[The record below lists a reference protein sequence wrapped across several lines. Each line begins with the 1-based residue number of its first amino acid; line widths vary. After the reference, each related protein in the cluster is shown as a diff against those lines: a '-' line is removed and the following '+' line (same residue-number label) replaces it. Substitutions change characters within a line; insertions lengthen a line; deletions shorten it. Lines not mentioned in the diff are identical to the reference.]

1 MTPATFVT
9 IRDNLG
15 LTRAALAGA
24 LGVSTRAVQSWEI
37 GARDV
42 PEIVARIMRLA
53 AKDCRIVER
62 LERSASGDL
71 C

>member
-24 LGVSTRAVQSWEI
+24 LGVSTRAVQSWEL

-53 AKDCRIVER
+53 AKDCGILER
-62 LERSASGDL
+62 LERSSP
-71 C
+71 